1 MLALPASATYL
12 ARQLLNIVIISFA
25 VFLLVRAVPGDVT
38 DFYAARGDYDA
49 QALASMRGELGLNES
64 LPHQFGRW
72 VDNAVRGDLGT
83 SMRYGTPASDMIIN
97 ALPGT
102 LLLAGAGLLFG
113 LAVGVGLAVLSLAA
127 PRSGAAAL
135 VEAVNVWSIAV
146 PTFCTGVLGILVFS
160 IWLHWLP
167 IRGQMLLPVVI
178 LGLDIAGQIAKP
190 LYEELRETANAGFIR
205 TARAKGLS
213 PWRIAWRHILPNS
226 LSVVIALAGV
236 ILSGLIGGTLTM
248 EALFSLPG
256 LGSLT
261 LDAIRGRDYPVI
273 QSAVML
279 IATFVVIANMLTA
292 ILHRWAD
299 PRLAVRGA

>member
-1 MLALPASATYL
+1 MIALPASATYL
-12 ARQLLNIVIISFA
+12 AKQLLNIVVISFA

-38 DFYAARGDYDA
+38 DFYAARGDFDA
-49 QALASMRGELGLNES
+49 QALAAMRDGLGLNES
-64 LPHQFGRW
+64 LPYQFGRW
-72 VDNAVRGDLGT
+72 AENAVRGDLGT
-83 SMRYGTPASDMIIN
+83 SMRYGTPAADMIIH

-102 LLLAGAGLLFG
+102 LLLAGASLLFG
-113 LAVGVGLAVLSLAA
+113 LAVGVGLAVLALAA
-127 PRSGAAAL
+127 PRSGAGAL
-135 VEAVNVWSIAV
+135 VEAVNIWSISV

-167 IRGQMLLPVVI
+167 IRGQMLLPVAI
-178 LGLDIAGQIAKP
+178 LGFDIAGQIAKP

-226 LSVVIALAGV
+226 LSVVIALASV

-279 IATFVVIANMLTA
+279 IATFVVIANAITA

-299 PRLAVRGA
+299 PRLAVRGT